1 MEAHMD
7 TCRLRVKIGP
17 YEMEAEGPRDF
28 VEKHY
33 GSFSEK
39 IPQSTQLAPRP
50 ESPANP
56 LSPPNANKVTAE
68 SPLASIFHQ
77 EDTGRLLSLVG
88 RPSGENREL
97 DAALLILFG
106 HKELKGLDD
115 VSADELL
122 FGLKQTGYN
131 IDRADR
137 VMVRGEN
144 QGLVRRSGI
153 RRGTKYRLTVPG
165 IARAKA
171 VGQEIQNLFQ
181 ITP

>member
-1 MEAHMD
+1 MD

-50 ESPANP
+50 ESPTNTIT
-56 LSPPNANKVTAE
+56 PPSTDRATSE
-68 SPLASIFHQ
+68 SSLALIFHQ
-77 EDTGRLLSLVG
+77 EDAGRRLSLVG

-97 DAALLILFG
+97 DAALLILLG
-106 HKELKGLDD
+106 HKELRGVDD

-122 FGLKQTGYN
+122 YGLKQTGYT

-165 IARAKA
+165 IARAKV
-171 VGQEIQNLFQ
+171 VGQEIRDLFQ
-181 ITP
+181 VS

>member
-33 GSFSEK
+33 GSFSER
-39 IPQSTQLAPRP
+39 IPQSTQLATV
-50 ESPANP
+50 PAVIP
-56 LSPPNANKVTAE
+56 SVAPMAEVGSE

-77 EDTGRLLSLVG
+77 ESNGRLLSLTA
-88 RPSGENREL
+88 RPSGDAAEL
-97 DAALLILFG
+97 DGVLLILLG
-106 HKELKGLDD
+106 HKELRGVDL

-122 FGLKQTGYN
+122 YGLKQSGYA
-131 IDRADR
+131 IERTDRIADRA
-137 VMVRGEN
+137 VG
-144 QGLVRRSGI
+144 QGLMTRTGI

-165 IARAKA
+165 IARAKKTA
-171 VGQEIQNLFQ
+171 QELLEQVG
-181 ITP
+181 

>member
-1 MEAHMD
+1 MD

-33 GSFSEK
+33 GSFSER
-39 IPQSTQLAPRP
+39 IPQNTQLAPRP
-50 ESPANP
+50 ESPT
-56 LSPPNANKVTAE
+56 NALRPVNTEGAATE

-77 EDTGRLLSLVG
+77 DNNGRLLSLVG

-97 DAALLILFG
+97 DAALLILLG
-106 HKELKGLDD
+106 HKELRSVDD
-115 VSADELL
+115 VSADDLL
-122 FGLKQTGYN
+122 YGLKQTGYT

-165 IARAKA
+165 IAKAKA
-171 VGQEIQNLFQ
+171 VGQEIQDLFQ
-181 ITP
+181 IH